1 MSDAE
6 LIISRTES
14 IIGEAKLTA
23 SKAKAIISEAD
34 LSDEQVKDKYP
45 LPEERARS
53 ASPSGRSLRKRVRA
67 SRFD

>member
-14 IIGEAKLTA
+14 IIGKAKLTA

-34 LSDEQVKDKYP
+34 LSDEQVKDKST
-45 LPEERARS
+45 LSLRRGREARARQGE
-53 ASPSGRSLRKRVRA
+53 ASGKG
-67 SRFD
+67 